1 MRRTLLLVAAIAASA
16 LAVAAPST
24 ASSTASSAT
33 AAAEEPVL
41 TPGPDGLISAEFDAF
56 GMRVE
61 YDIPL
66 PAGSGSIPRVVG
78 EVRRSVAGENA
89 KGLSAAPSQLDAVV
103 GGTYADPD
111 KESKGDERRPPQV
124 ECFYPGDLL
133 NTRFDFPTDSQAET
147 EGSPAASYAIARC
160 GAGPDVG
167 LEARNGATEY
177 PGVRVGASVADGG
190 ARPESG
196 VLGSVASA
204 RASDIVMAEGVIRI
218 GSVDVHGRSTTTG
231 EPGGAATE
239 ARVAVNDVTVAGTR
253 FSLANGRVILAGTEQ
268 PLDAASTTALMTT
281 LNASLGAT
289 GCRLDVLSRP
299 EVYPQGFVLGRKP
312 PALGVADD
320 GSLAASMQGGLL
332 VLCDLPQTLT
342 APTGFSPQRMQALIG
357 FAYTGVA
364 ATDEPGG
371 FGIGGL
377 LGATFGSEDGAS
389 SFDTP
394 SDGPVGV
401 GLDDGPAAAADDV
414 ASIAPDIDPTT
425 VEPEPPATPEVAA
438 PAAPRPARPR
448 LRPLAFAMDPQQRAV
463 IAFFCFSIWALLTH
477 LGLRRLRGVVDG

>member
-1 MRRTLLLVAAIAASA
+1 MKRVLALAAVVGA
-16 LAVAAPST
+16 LAVAIATPST
-24 ASSTASSAT
+24 ASSSVPFAAT
-33 AAAEEPVL
+33 ADEPVL
-41 TPGPDGLISAEFDAF
+41 TAGPDGLISAEFDAF
-56 GMRVE
+56 GVRVE

-66 PAGSGSIPRVVG
+66 PAGSGSVPRVVG
-78 EVRRSVAGENA
+78 EVRRSIAGENA
-89 KGLSAAPSQLDAVV
+89 KGLAAAPSQLDAVV

-111 KESKGDERRPPQV
+111 KGSKGDERRPPQV

-133 NTRFDFPTDSQAET
+133 DTRFDFPTDSQAET
-147 EGSPAASYAIARC
+147 TGAPAASYAIARC
-160 GAGPDVG
+160 SAGPAVG
-167 LEARNGATEY
+167 LEARNGASDM
-177 PGVRVGASVADGG
+177 PGVRIGATVADGS
-190 ARPESG
+190 ARPASG

-204 RASDIVMAEGVIRI
+204 RASDIVMAEGAIRI

-268 PLDAASTTALMTT
+268 PLDAASTTALMST
-281 LNASLGAT
+281 LNASLGTT

-312 PALGVADD
+312 PALGVAED

-332 VLCDLPQTLT
+332 ILCDLPQTLT

-377 LGATFGSEDGAS
+377 LGATFGSEDGES
-389 SFDTP
+389 SFDASAEEP
-394 SDGPVGV
+394 FGL
-401 GLDDGPAAAADDV
+401 GLDAGPATAAV
-414 ASIAPDIDPTT
+414 ATPDGDRAVATSA
-425 VEPEPPATPEVAA
+425 VEPLPAAPPEVAA
-438 PAAPRPARPR
+438 PVAPPPARPR
-448 LRPLAFAMDPQQRAV
+448 LQPLSFAMDPQQRALL
-463 IAFFCFSIWALLTH
+463 AFSCFSIWALLTH
-477 LGLRRLRGVVDG
+477 LGLRRLRGVADG